1 MKELKVKTTHTI
13 NNFVDTNTGE
23 VIKTDQDVKHDKI
36 IVNGK
41 EEFAVVY
48 SAVISATEGLPPST
62 KALLIHISL
71 KASVDSN
78 EITLVKPVLEKLSKE
93 SEMSLSAIKKGISQ
107 LVDKKILIRIGS
119 GLYRVNPKYY
129 WRGSLAN
136 RNKTMKYVL
145 EVECPNC

>member
-1 MKELKVKTTHTI
+1 MKQLKVKTTETT
-13 NNFVDTNTGE
+13 NNYFDNETGE
-23 VIKTDQDVKHDKI
+23 LIKSDTDVKHDKI
-36 IVNGK
+36 IVSGR

-48 SAVISATEGLPPST
+48 SSVISATEGLPPST

-93 SEMSLSAIKKGISQ
+93 SSMSTSAIKKAISQ
-107 LVDKKILIRIGS
+107 LVEKNILIRIGS

-129 WRGSLAN
+129 WRGSQAN

-145 EVECPNC
+145 EVECPSC